1 MMLGQDPAPL
11 PYGALPYFQVH
22 YIVQVESDENAS
34 FLAKCEPITRGHFGN
49 KRVIDVRWTGLDGFA
64 NDLQSDSELTEM
76 LKKAMLRVGE
86 IRVDPQDDNIRIYG
100 KWTHEDRSSYD
111 GTMLEIADRIAMHI
125 RQKLRRLGVQA

>member
-1 MMLGQDPAPL
+1 MSEQDPAPL

-22 YIVQVESDENAS
+22 YIVQVESDENAR
-34 FLAKCEPITRGHFGN
+34 FLAKCEPITRGRFGN

-64 NDLQSDSELTEM
+64 DELQADVELTEL
-76 LKKAMLRVGE
+76 LKKGMLRAGE
-86 IRVDPQDDNIRIYG
+86 IRVDPQDDHIRIYG

-125 RQKLRRLGVQA
+125 RRKLRKMGVKA